1 MTPTPPTTL
10 PNHVIYRRSLS
21 SIINLAP
28 QPQTVGRALSEVI
41 KAHPP
46 LETLVLV
53 YRGDAELLLLQYF
66 ARDLLRSGAVLLEM
80 KTNAKMSE
88 QLSIGSFSFSTT
100 LLERL
105 MCLS

>member
-1 MTPTPPTTL
+1 MNPATL
-10 PNHVIYRRSLS
+10 PDHVIYERSLS

-28 QPQTVGRALSEVI
+28 QPPTVGKALSEVI

-80 KTNAKMSE
+80 KANAKMSE
-88 QLSIGSFSFSTT
+88 QLSIGSFSF
-100 LLERL
+100 LQPY
-105 MCLS
+105 